1 MVETGGMKLTETDSA
16 DIQSLIAQPLNKD
29 FPENSFQ
36 HIFWEEQ
43 RKFNALKNK
52 RQMRWHPLIIRY
64 ALALKYSSTSAYR
77 LVSGYLS
84 LPSERTLRDY
94 THWCSVSDGVQIPFI
109 EHARKTLNESGISKL
124 QLQFTLL
131 MDEMKIKQGLVFS
144 KSTKEIIGFTNLS
157 TVNHELSILTE
168 ETDSSTES
176 SLASYQIAK
185 QMLVFMIRPIFKP
198 SLSFLVALYP
208 SSNRS
213 GEELYP
219 VVMEVVEALEL
230 WALPVL
236 AITSD
241 GASPNRKF
249 YKLCKLYEEFF
260 LVMARFTPVV

>member
-1 MVETGGMKLTETDSA
+1 M
-16 DIQSLIAQPLNKD
+16 
-29 FPENSFQ
+29 
-36 HIFWEEQ
+36 
-43 RKFNALKNK
+43 
-52 RQMRWHPLIIRY
+52 
-64 ALALKYSSTSAYR
+64 
-77 LVSGYLS
+77 
-84 LPSERTLRDY
+84 
-94 THWCSVSDGVQIPFI
+94 SDGVQIPFI

-176 SLASYQIAK
+176 SLASDQIAK

-198 SLSFLVALYP
+198 SISFPVALYP
-208 SSNRS
+208 SSNLSR
-213 GEELYP
+213 EELYP

-249 YKLCKLYEEFF
+249 YKLCKLPGGPAVPYKTKNPYADRDLYFF
-260 LVMARFTPVV
+260 FVHNILFTGTNIAIWLILSSHSL